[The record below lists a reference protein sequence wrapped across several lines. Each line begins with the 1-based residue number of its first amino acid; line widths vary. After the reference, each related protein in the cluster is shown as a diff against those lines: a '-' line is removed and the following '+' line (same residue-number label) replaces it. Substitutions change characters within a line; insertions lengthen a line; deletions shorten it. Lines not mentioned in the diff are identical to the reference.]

1 MEVLVIGNPGN
12 MLSEMYNSFLSIFK
26 VEVVGFDR
34 NQIAKQLVLHP
45 IECMVV
51 SLKDA
56 TTEQLSILEWIKT
69 DPQYYNLK
77 MVAVGFEYDKNKL
90 SPSLRLVMDKVLF
103 YPISNDD
110 IIKEICALC
119 GKNHLIK
126 LKAIE
131 NQGVMNEKKV
141 KHVLVVDDDARMLRA
156 VKNWLQDNYKVSIVN
171 SGLAAM
177 AFLEKQ
183 VPDIV
188 LLDYEMPMFSGAQ
201 TLEMM
206 RKDKRLKD
214 VPVFFLTGVSD
225 KEKVKDVVLL
235 KPQGYILKGI
245 TREQLIQKLDAFFA
259 TH

>member
-12 MLSEMYNSFLSIFK
+12 MLSEMYNSFLGIFK
-26 VEVVGFDR
+26 AEVVGFDR

-45 IECMVV
+45 IECVV
-51 SLKDA
+51 ISLKDA
-56 TTEQLSILEWIKT
+56 TTEQLSILEWVKT

-77 MVAVGFEYDKNKL
+77 MVAVGFEYDRNKL
-90 SPSLRLVMDKVLF
+90 SPSLRLVMDKIVF

-110 IIKEICALC
+110 IIKEICTLC
-119 GKNHLIK
+119 GKKHLIK
-126 LKAIE
+126 LKEIE
-131 NQGVMNEKKV
+131 NQGIMNEKKV

-183 VPDIV
+183 IPDIV
-188 LLDYEMPMFSGAQ
+188 LLDYEMPVFSGVQ
-201 TLEMM
+201 TLELM
-206 RKDKRLKD
+206 RKDKRLIN